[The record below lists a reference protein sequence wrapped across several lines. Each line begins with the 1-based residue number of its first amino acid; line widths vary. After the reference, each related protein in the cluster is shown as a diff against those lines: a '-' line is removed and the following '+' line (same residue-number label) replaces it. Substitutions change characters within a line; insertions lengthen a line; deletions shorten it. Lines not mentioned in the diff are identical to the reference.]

1 MRVAIVGSR
10 KFYDFYH
17 VVKVLRDF
25 RKEHD
30 VEAIVSGKAVGA
42 DFFGEIYALSRGI
55 NFIGHPANWELHG
68 RSAGIIRN
76 LDIVEDSDEVIAF
89 WDGKSPGTKNTISVA
104 EDKGKKVH
112 IHLFVQDMKYLLLST
127 GIWIR
132 LAPYSFEFF
141 EYTYNKKSEEAK
153 PAFTYEVHD
162 TVKNHGKET
171 FGLYHEFHI
180 VNILEVIY
188 KEPAE
193 VWFDLVLNNITPIK
207 WVKDRRTFTTPY
219 RDGR

>member
-17 VVKVLRDF
+17 VVKVMRDF
-25 RKEHD
+25 RKEHE
-30 VEAIVSGKAVGA
+30 VEAIISGKAFGA
-42 DFFGEIYALSRGI
+42 DFLGEMYARSRGI
-55 NFIGHPANWELHG
+55 NFIGHQANWELHG
-68 RSAGIIRN
+68 RSAGMIRN

-89 WDGKSPGTKNTISVA
+89 WDGKSKGTQNTISVTQ
-104 EDKGKKVH
+104 DKGKKVH
-112 IHLFVQDMKYLLLST
+112 IHTFDQDMKYLLLST

-132 LAPYSFEFF
+132 LAPYSFRFF
-141 EYTYNKKSEEAK
+141 EHTYNKKSEESA
-153 PAFTYEVHD
+153 PTFTYEVHD
-162 TVKNHGKET
+162 TVIGHGRET
-171 FGLYHEFHI
+171 FDLYHEVGI
-180 VNILEVIY
+180 INILEVIY